1 MDIACYNGYVEVFV
15 NGAKD
20 RSLIYDYSSDDWK
33 GIRQWISRNKNCE
46 IIVNSRGSIIQI
58 LDNLCSVLGSHDGER
73 VFELECDKGQLLLT
87 AFHAEMYMRGWEN
100 YTDGKDCRY
109 IIEKVSTTKEAPW

>member
-20 RSLIYDYSSDDWK
+20 RSLICDYTSDDWK

-46 IIVNSRGSIIQI
+46 IIVNSRGSRLQVA
-58 LDNLCSVLGSHDGER
+58 DDTCYVLAVQDGEK
-73 VFELECDKGQLLLT
+73 VFELECDKGQLLLI
-87 AFHAEMYMRGWEN
+87 ALSAEMYMCGWEN
-100 YTDGKDCRY
+100 YIGGKDCRY